1 VVVWYTIATGEY
13 DTPEQHKA
21 NVNAYLTDA
30 GLYSKF
36 PGVTLKSV
44 ERSGYYYDC
53 VFDIPDDLNI
63 DLGIV
68 EIYGVAILNV
78 TSWEDGGSRIDTTL
92 IDDRLALLLFHG
104 AESYAALGSGPVLQ
118 TANIGPFGWMGAVG
132 FVGAGFG
139 GLLVEAGAGTSWS
152 PVGWVIGGL
161 GIILIVVDAFD
172 NFIAVHTNDPSG
184 IPNASEIEEGIRK
197 RNEVTE
203 EIIGEEL
210 Y

>member
-1 VVVWYTIATGEY
+1 
-13 DTPEQHKA
+13 
-21 NVNAYLTDA
+21 
-30 GLYSKF
+30 
-36 PGVTLKSV
+36 
-44 ERSGYYYDC
+44 
-53 VFDIPDDLNI
+53 
-63 DLGIV
+63 
-68 EIYGVAILNV
+68 
-78 TSWEDGGSRIDTTL
+78 
-92 IDDRLALLLFHG
+92 
-104 AESYAALGSGPVLQ
+104 
-118 TANIGPFGWMGAVG
+118 MGAVG